1 MQAKCDGEILLM
13 IKQAIATKEQVRALD
28 LSGMLHLPK
37 SLTIAKALAEGS
49 NLTELA
55 RRIDNIFE
63 AKKVILQVQKDA
75 EDRQKLLSSM
85 AVEQKRNPT
94 GFQLHQPQQP
104 QPLRER
110 EREKEKEEEAIRL
123 RKFTPLY
130 DSDAETMGDEGSDK
144 ENDEVMASRHT
155 KKRKIEDDGESERE
169 KEEVNE
175 EEEERE
181 EEEDEESE
189 KQQATTREKV
199 VKEVDYFNP
208 FAVVKRV
215 DEVENTK
222 NTSKSLFGALGAIQS
237 KMEKDKKDST
247 SSSATSGKKK
257 GDTDSTKKK
266 KGKKDTSTTKGK
278 KAATTKTAATGGKRK
293 RDAVEKPLFAK
304 ASNK

>member
-1 MQAKCDGEILLM
+1 M

-55 RRIDNIFE
+55 RRIDTIFE

-155 KKRKIEDDGESERE
+155 KKRKIEEDGESGGE
-169 KEEVNE
+169 KEEEN

-181 EEEDEESE
+181 EEEEEESE
-189 KQQATTREKV
+189 KQPATTREK
-199 VKEVDYFNP
+199 VDYFNP

-237 KMEKDKKDST
+237 KMEKDKKDSA
-247 SSSATSGKKK
+247 SSATSGKKK

-266 KGKKDTSTTKGK
+266 KGKKDTSSTKGK
-278 KAATTKTAATGGKRK
+278 KAATTTKTAATGGKRK